1 VDSVNQLNEILD
13 VEINEFNERKDV
25 DSSQFEFDSKWLNP
39 RQWK

>member
-1 VDSVNQLNEILD
+1 MDTVNQLNEILSVKID
-13 VEINEFNERKDV
+13 EFNEQKDV